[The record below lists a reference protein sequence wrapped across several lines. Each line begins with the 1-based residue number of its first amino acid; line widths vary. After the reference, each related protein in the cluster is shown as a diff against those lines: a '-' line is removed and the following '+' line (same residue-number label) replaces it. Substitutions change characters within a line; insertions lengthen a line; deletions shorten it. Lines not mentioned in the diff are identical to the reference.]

1 MSLLDG
7 MEKYFVTKEEAK
19 ALAGIGCKFD
29 TPFYYNRTNNV
40 MFDVKVYMGYD
51 DAGHYVVVN
60 GDFDDF
66 QFTRL
71 SEKEILAPTYAEALD
86 WFRNKGEVFKVDVKL
101 KGKEVEYTSFVME
114 QGEFIPAGK
123 FSNYNEAEKCI
134 LNFYINVEIENKIY
148 KLEKLKK

>member
-1 MSLLDG
+1 

-19 ALAGIGCKFD
+19 ALAEIGCRFN
-29 TPFYYNRTNNV
+29 TPFYYDRTNDV

-51 DAGHYVVVN
+51 DAGHCVVVN

-86 WFRNKGEVFKVDVKL
+86 WFRNKEEVFKIDVDLVG
-101 KGKEVEYTSFVME
+101 KGGRIYRLCNEVGRVY
-114 QGEFIPAGK
+114 
-123 FSNYNEAEKCI
+123 YCW
-134 LNFYINVEIENKIY
+134 KIQ
-148 KLEKLKK
+148 

>member
-1 MSLLDG
+1 

-19 ALAGIGCKFD
+19 ALAEIGCKFD
-29 TPFYYNRTNNV
+29 TPFYYDRTNDV

-60 GDFDDF
+60 DDFDDF

-71 SEKEILAPTYAEALD
+71 SEKEILAPTYAEALN
-86 WFRNKGEVFKVDVKL
+86 WFRNGGDIFKVDVEL
-101 KGKEVEYTSFVME
+101 VGNNVEYTAFVME

-123 FSNYNEAEKCI
+123 FSSYNEAERCI

-148 KLEKLKK
+148 ELEKLKKNEN

>member
-1 MSLLDG
+1 

-19 ALAGIGCKFD
+19 ALAEIGCKFD
-29 TPFYYNRTNNV
+29 TPFYYDRTNDV

-66 QFTRL
+66 QFTWL
-71 SEKEILAPTYAEALD
+71 SEKEILAPTYAEALN
-86 WFRNKGEVFKVDVKL
+86 WFRNGGDIFKVDVEL
-101 KGKEVEYTSFVME
+101 VGNNVEYTAFVME

-123 FSNYNEAEKCI
+123 FSSYNEAERCI

-148 KLEKLKK
+148 ELEKLKKNEN